1 MADNKHTVLCVDDEQ
16 NILNSLKRLLRK
28 EGYRFLTSS
37 SGTEAIK
44 LLEQNE
50 VHVVISDQRMP
61 EMSGTEFL
69 AIVKEQ
75 YPDAIRIIL
84 TGYTELDSITQS
96 INKGHV
102 YKLLLKPWND
112 QNLKLEVKQALE
124 QYDLVQVNKHLHER
138 VLQQNEELRRI
149 NENLEELVQRRTKD
163 LEIHNRAL
171 EFRNAVLNDLP
182 ALIVGVDPDGTMVLM
197 NQAAQGLSSHGIETG
212 GELAD
217 FFSSDV
223 QEKVSTAL
231 ASNEAQ
237 TLNGY
242 ELTGQ
247 VYDISFIPRSGTF
260 KGQGVIM
267 TLAPVED

>member
-1 MADNKHTVLCVDDEQ
+1 
-16 NILNSLKRLLRK
+16 
-28 EGYRFLTSS
+28 LTSS
-37 SGTEAIK
+37 SGTEALK

-50 VHVVISDQRMP
+50 VHMVISDQRMP

-124 QYDLVQVNKHLHER
+124 QYDLVQANKHLHER

-171 EFRNAVLNDLP
+171 EFSRAVLYDLP
-182 ALIVGVDPDGTMVLM
+182 MPIVGVGVEGTLVLM
-197 NQAAQGLSSHGIETG
+197 NQAAQDLSSQGVEMG
-212 GELAD
+212 GELVD
-217 FFSSDV
+217 SFSTDV
-223 QEKVSTAL
+223 QEKVSVAL
-231 ASNEAQ
+231 ETNVAQ

-242 ELTGQ
+242 KLSQQ
-247 VYDISFIPRSGTF
+247 VYDIDFIPLSGTF
-260 KGQGVIM
+260 EGKSVVM
-267 TLAPVED
+267 KLEPVED